1 VSSHTGQRITTP
13 FGPLSVFALVAPL
26 HAADVTLTPSADAVA
41 TGATFSVSAR
51 VSPPD
56 TRVKWRWNHLVRC
69 TRASRLQ
76 AEFEGVRAGDAI
88 ITATPSDGIN
98 PTTVRIEIS
107 DAQRPTPG
115 PPPTARPA
123 HPPPPAP
130 QSPAF
135 FEQPTASPP
144 PENGPWERKDAEGRV
159 IETATFQDGRAIH
172 RVCHYFDAR
181 GRDAVTETISS
192 QERRETVDRT
202 ERNWHEN
209 GNLSEERSFRNDV
222 PHGDWTF
229 FDENG
234 SPVRRVTYAAG
245 VPLPQTNPQPGSP
258 EDAARDVLRRAIAA
272 ETPSPGDIASLA
284 TALSAEERAALARL
298 TSQSIAELGDDSDPL
313 ILDRLHRLIIDA
325 CPEAPE
331 AHGSYRHLCQLLLG
345 DLRGPRYT
353 EIVSLLE
360 QFLSR
365 YTESTVL
372 AMEKHPDDPLLF
384 SPLRTL
390 HVAYEALSLWPKI
403 IAHYQKATASGTR
416 LSAPDC
422 LDYARALEASGR
434 GPDAIPWYE
443 KYLAAE
449 PDIESFSAKDA
460 RRRLDALKLLRS

>member
-1 VSSHTGQRITTP
+1 MAPTN
-13 FGPLSVFALVAPL
+13 VFAALLLAAALGPPL
-26 HAADVTLTPSADAVA
+26 RAAEVTLTPSAETLAP
-41 TGATFSVSAR
+41 GETFSVSAR

-69 TRASRLQ
+69 TRASRL
-76 AEFEGVRAGDAI
+76 ASEFEGLRAGDAI
-88 ITATPSDGIN
+88 ITATPSDGLN
-98 PTTVRIEIS
+98 PTTIRIPIS
-107 DAQRPTPG
+107 GGGRPPAE
-115 PPPTARPA
+115 PPPAPRPSP
-123 HPPPPAP
+123 PPPPA
-130 QSPAF
+130 SPAPPPA
-135 FEQPTASPP
+135 EPPTASPP
-144 PENGPWERKDAEGRV
+144 PENGTWERKDAEGRV
-159 IETATFQDGRAIH
+159 IESATFQDGRAIH
-172 RVCHYFDAR
+172 RAFHYFDTR
-181 GRDAVTETISS
+181 GRESVTETISS
-192 QERRETVDRT
+192 QDGHETVDRI
-202 ERNWHEN
+202 EREWHEN
-209 GNLSEERSFRNDV
+209 GAQKAERSFRNDV
-222 PHGDWTF
+222 PNGYWTS

-234 SPVRRVTYAAG
+234 APVRSVTYAAG

-272 ETPSPGDIASLA
+272 ENPSPGDIASLA

-298 TSQSIAELGDDSDPL
+298 TSQSIAELGDDADPPV
-313 ILDRLHRLIIDA
+313 LDRLHRLIIDA

-331 AHGSYRHLCQLLLG
+331 AHGSYRHLCQLLLR
-345 DLRGPRYT
+345 DSRGPRYT
-353 EIVSLLE
+353 EIVALLE

-449 PDIESFSAKDA
+449 PDTESFSAKDA
-460 RRRLDALKLLRS
+460 RRRLDALKLLRI